1 MFGEL
6 SFGLDYYDI
15 DEYVTAATNDFLNE
29 GWDQWNGFIRVD
41 MLDNWELRLT
51 GKNLGDEDNITSG
64 SRGLGGFI
72 TSPPREYLFQVTY
85 RL

>member
-1 MFGEL
+1 MAFGA
-6 SFGLDYYDI
+6 DYYEI
-15 DEYVTAATNDFLNE
+15 DNYVTASTNDFYNT

-41 MLDNWELRLT
+41 MLDNWELKLT
-51 GKNLGDEDNITSG
+51 GKNLSDEDNVTSG

-72 TSPPREYLFQVTY
+72 QGPPREYLFQVTY